1 MEARTRAKYVRTAP
15 RKIRL
20 IGDMIRGKDVEEATN
35 LLRFTPKRAARLVE
49 KVLKTA
55 VANAENSGNMD
66 TDNLF
71 VSTVYV
77 DQGPTLKRWRARAMG
92 RAVMIRR
99 KTSHL
104 TIVLKEREEE

>member
-15 RKIRL
+15 RKMRL
-20 IGDMIRGKDVEEATN
+20 IGDMIRGKKVEDATN

-55 VANAENSGNMD
+55 VANAENSDMD

-99 KTSHL
+99 KTSHI

>member
-20 IGDMIRGKDVEEATN
+20 IGDMIRGKKVEDASN

-55 VANAENSGNMD
+55 VANAENSDMD

-99 KTSHL
+99 KTSHI

>member
-15 RKIRL
+15 RKMRL
-20 IGDMIRGKDVEEATN
+20 IGDMIRGKKVEDATN

-55 VANAENSGNMD
+55 VANAENSEMD
-66 TDNLF
+66 TENLF

-92 RAVMIRR
+92 RAVMIRK
-99 KTSHL
+99 KTSHI

>member
-15 RKIRL
+15 RKMRL
-20 IGDMIRGKDVEEATN
+20 IGDMIRGKKVEDATN

-55 VANAENSGNMD
+55 VANAENSEMD
-66 TDNLF
+66 TENLF

-99 KTSHL
+99 KTSHI

>member
-20 IGDMIRGKDVEEATN
+20 IGDMIRGKKVEDASN

-55 VANAENSGNMD
+55 VANAENSDMD

-71 VSTVYV
+71 VSTVFV

-92 RAVMIRR
+92 RAVMIRK
-99 KTSHL
+99 KTSHI

>member
-15 RKIRL
+15 RKMRL
-20 IGDMIRGKDVEEATN
+20 IGDMIRGKKVEDATN

-49 KVLKTA
+49 KILKTA
-55 VANAENSGNMD
+55 VANAENSDMD

-71 VSTVYV
+71 VSTVYI

-99 KTSHL
+99 KTSHI

>member
-15 RKIRL
+15 RKMRL
-20 IGDMIRGKDVEEATN
+20 IGDMIRGKKVEDATN

-55 VANAENSGNMD
+55 VANAENSDMD

-92 RAVMIRR
+92 RAVMIRK
-99 KTSHL
+99 KTSHI

>member
-15 RKIRL
+15 RKMRL
-20 IGDMIRGKDVEEATN
+20 IGDMIRGKKVEDATN

-55 VANAENSGNMD
+55 VANAENSDMD
-66 TDNLF
+66 TENLF

-99 KTSHL
+99 KTSHI